1 MKQEISFKKYVITF
15 VLFICSIIVG
25 IYIINYYSNTKEYRN
40 SENCI
45 MNFLSV
51 VDADSLDSYLV
62 DNHEAIIYI
71 SSSNNQDVRK
81 YEQQLK
87 KYIIQE
93 NLEKSILYLDA
104 SNLEDS
110 FYDNFQKK
118 YNISNDVNLKNSIP
132 NLIVIV
138 DGKVTNILYNNT
150 HELDIEK
157 TKAFLKE
164 NTGV

>member
-1 MKQEISFKKYVITF
+1 
-15 VLFICSIIVG
+15 
-25 IYIINYYSNTKEYRN
+25 
-40 SENCI
+40 

-51 VDADSLDSYLV
+51 VDVDSLDSYLV

-71 SSSNNQDVRK
+71 SSSNNQNVRK

-104 SNLEDS
+104 SNLEDG

-150 HELDIEK
+150 HELDIERA
-157 TKAFLKE
+157 KAFLKE